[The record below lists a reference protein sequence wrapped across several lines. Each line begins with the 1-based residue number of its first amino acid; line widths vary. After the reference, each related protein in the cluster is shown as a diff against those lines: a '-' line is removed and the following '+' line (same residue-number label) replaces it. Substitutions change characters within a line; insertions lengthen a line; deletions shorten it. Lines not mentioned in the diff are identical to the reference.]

1 MSIVNV
7 SRWLVVSIILLVLSA
22 GIGIAQ
28 TEPNEFGEVRV
39 GDSVDIKITA
49 TYNDNGANEV
59 GQIQSYQIT
68 GPNADEFRLTSGTF
82 PATLSDGQIWTGI
95 VTFSPT
101 SEGQKSATLTLV
113 GSPNSVS
120 FELGGTAISEA
131 AIDPLLATGLAI
143 LTAIAIAAAIVI
155 FLPESAA
162 AAFIMSVVAA
172 IEAGLA
178 ALGSTAI
185 AIAAGVGRFA
195 LPARQF
201 AIRKLGDGSKWV
213 VNNAP
218 KVGGWVKKAGEALK
232 KARKWLDELDEQ
244 DTEIARERRRLENEK
259 DLLDKG
265 MMPPYNRGKMPPSSG
280 GRK

>member
-1 MSIVNV
+1 MPIVNV
-7 SRWLVVSIILLVLSA
+7 SHWLVVSITLLVMSA
-22 GIGIAQ
+22 GLGVAQ
-28 TEPNEFGEVRV
+28 TAPHEFGEVRV
-39 GDSVDIKITA
+39 GDSVDIKVTA
-49 TYNDNGANEV
+49 TYHDNGANEV
-59 GQIQSYQIT
+59 GRIQSYQIT
-68 GPNADEFRLTSGTF
+68 GPNADEFRLTSGTV
-82 PATLSDGQIWTGI
+82 PATLSDGETWTGT

-101 SEGQKSATLTLV
+101 SEGQKSATLTLI
-113 GSPNSVS
+113 GSPNSAS
-120 FELGGTAISEA
+120 FELRGTAISGA

-143 LTAIAIAAAIVI
+143 LTAVAIAAAIVI

-172 IEAGLA
+172 VEAGLA
-178 ALGSTAI
+178 ALGSAAI
-185 AIAAGVGRFA
+185 AIAAVISRFA

-218 KVGGWVKKAGEALK
+218 KVTGWVKKAGEALK
-232 KARKWLDELDEQ
+232 RARKQLDEQ
-244 DTEIARERRRLENEK
+244 DTVYDEIARERRRLENEK

-265 MMPPYNRGKMPPSSG
+265 MMPPYNRGKMPPGSG